1 MKQALL
7 NAGEL
12 DTMLVM
18 RTIGAT
24 HRVWKNAAAEK
35 CAALESDRAELP
47 EILNVVAGEKAKRM
61 YREGDVDLG
70 IILMRTGDRHGSRY
84 SRSELTCS
92 IE

>member
-1 MKQALL
+1 M
-7 NAGEL
+7 
-12 DTMLVM
+12 VM

-35 CAALESDRAELP
+35 CTALESDRAELP

-70 IILMRTGDRHGSRY
+70 IISCGQGIGMVSRY
-84 SRSELTCS
+84 S
-92 IE
+92 